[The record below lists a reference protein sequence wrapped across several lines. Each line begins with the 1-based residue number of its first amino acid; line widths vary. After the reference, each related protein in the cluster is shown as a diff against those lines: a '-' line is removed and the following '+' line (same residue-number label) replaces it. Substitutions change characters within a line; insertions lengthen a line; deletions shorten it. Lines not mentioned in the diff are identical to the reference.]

1 SVQLVNA
8 LAGCANPLGLNPNK
22 GARASRPH
30 LQGILAGRMPALP
43 FTKASNYLRLFRTGP
58 QDHVWTPQDFIDLGS
73 RAAVD
78 KALSRNCKSGLINRA
93 GRSSWSGAFS
103 VYATYDALVANFGSR
118 APFMA
123 L

>member
-1 SVQLVNA
+1 MLRSHLFLPSCLPYSNHSVRLVNA
-8 LAGCANPLGLNPNK
+8 LAGSVNPLGHCPNK

-30 LQGILAGRMPALP
+30 LQSILAGRMPALP
-43 FTKASNYLRLFRTGP
+43 FTKASIYLRLFRTGP

-93 GRSSWSGAFS
+93 GRG
-103 VYATYDALVANFGSR
+103 L
-118 APFMA
+118 
-123 L
+123 

>member
-1 SVQLVNA
+1 MLRSYLFLPSCLPYSNHSVRLVNA
-8 LAGCANPLGLNPNK
+8 LTGSANPLG
-22 GARASRPH
+22 
-30 LQGILAGRMPALP
+30 LP